1 MLRKILSLNF
11 DIVRVMASTQILRR
25 RIGSVQGTAKIC
37 KAMEMIATAKM
48 KRAQD
53 QAMAGRPYAE
63 KIGQVIADLAIHP
76 QTNGGTPPLLQK
88 REVKKIAIVHIAT
101 DRGLCGGLN
110 ANLNRLVARFI
121 LKQNVPITVVT
132 VGRKARAFM
141 LRSGQ
146 NIRAEFSRI
155 SDRPT
160 LLETLPISR
169 VVIDDY
175 NNGETDLV
183 YLAYPRFVT
192 TMVQQ
197 PTMEV
202 LLPVEP
208 ATVPSIQA
216 VEYIFEPK
224 PHAVLNELLPRFV
237 EMQVYHAMLELI
249 ASEQSARMVA
259 MRNASNNARDVIQDL
274 TLTLNKIRQETITK
288 EICDISGGAEAAA

>member
-1 MLRKILSLNF
+1 MI
-11 DIVRVMASTQILRR
+11 STRILRR
-25 RIGSVQGTAKIC
+25 RIHSIENTAKIC

-53 QAMAGRPYAE
+53 QAQAGRPYAE
-63 KIGQVIADLAIHP
+63 KIRQVIADLAVHP
-76 QTNGGTPPLLQK
+76 QVGGQTHPLLER
-88 REVKKIAIVHIAT
+88 REVKKIAIIHVTT

-110 ANLNRLVARFI
+110 ANMNRMVAGFMI
-121 LKQNVPITVVT
+121 EQSAPVDLVT
-132 VGRKARAFM
+132 VGRKGRSFM

-146 NIRAEFSRI
+146 TIRAEFTGI

-175 NNGETDLV
+175 GKGEIDLV

-192 TMVQQ
+192 TMVQR

-202 LLPVEP
+202 LLPIEP
-208 ATVPSIQA
+208 VDLPPAQRG
-216 VEYIFEPK
+216 EYIYEPE
-224 PHAVLNELLPRFV
+224 PNVVLNELLPRFV
-237 EMQVYHAMLELI
+237 EMEVYHAILELI

-259 MRNASNNARDVIQDL
+259 MRSASDNARDVIEDL
-274 TLTLNKIRQETITK
+274 TLTLNKARQETITN
-288 EICDISGGAEAAA
+288 EICDICGGAEALAR

>member
-1 MLRKILSLNF
+1 M
-11 DIVRVMASTQILRR
+11 VSTRILRR
-25 RIGSVQGTAKIC
+25 RIRSVENTAKIC

-53 QAMAGRPYAE
+53 QAQAGRPYAE
-63 KIGQVIADLAIHP
+63 KIGQVIANLAVHP
-76 QTNGGTPPLLQK
+76 QVGGQTHPLLER
-88 REVKKIAIVHIAT
+88 REVKKIAIIRITT

-110 ANLNRLVARFI
+110 ANMNRMVAGFI
-121 LKQNVPITVVT
+121 LKQSAPVDLVT
-132 VGRKARAFM
+132 VGRKGRGFM

-146 NIRAEFSRI
+146 TIRAEFTGM

-175 NNGETDLV
+175 GKEEIDLV

-197 PTMEV
+197 PTMEI
-202 LLPVEP
+202 LLPIEP
-208 ATVPSIQA
+208 VDLPPARTG
-216 VEYIFEPK
+216 EYIYEPE
-224 PHAVLNELLPRFV
+224 PNVVLNELLPRFV
-237 EMQVYHAMLELI
+237 EMEVYHAILELI

-259 MRNASNNARDVIQDL
+259 MRSASDNAHDVIEDL
-274 TLTLNKIRQETITK
+274 TLTLNKARQESITN
-288 EICDISGGAEAAA
+288 EICDICGGAEALAR